1 MDLIRLGDA
10 IESGTCY
17 RYFMDKIRFILVVS
31 IVLSAIAVL
40 GILFAQRKRNLGSS
54 TTTN

>member
-10 IESGTCY
+10 IESNTCY

-31 IVLSAIAVL
+31 VVLSAIA
-40 GILFAQRKRNLGSS
+40 ILALVFAQRKPNFGSSS
-54 TTTN
+54 TTS

>member
-31 IVLSAIAVL
+31 IVLSAIAML
-40 GILFAQRKRNLGSS
+40 GLVFARRKRNIGS
-54 TTTN
+54 TTTTS